1 MLGVRPVK
9 KSVFSQLIL
18 LIIVA
23 LVCVAVTVAL
33 AVWAGSSEKD
43 FLDLRNFNWSN
54 AIPVIAIGGFIC
66 CVVIGIVVL
75 FVTRN
80 VFHKTMDYLSE
91 INKNGG
97 KEE

>member
-1 MLGVRPVK
+1 MK

-18 LIIVA
+18 LIVVA
-23 LVCVAVTVAL
+23 LLCVAVTVVLAL
-33 AVWAGSSEKD
+33 WAGSAEKD
-43 FLDLRNFNWSN
+43 FLNLQNFNWSN
-54 AIPVIAIGGFIC
+54 AIPVILVGGFVC
-66 CVVIGIVVL
+66 CVVVGIVVL